1 MAPHSREESPM
12 KSMNL
17 QMLIVLSVM
26 ACMAAGTLSSHPVAA
41 KTQIALTARR

>member
-1 MAPHSREESPM
+1 MR
-12 KSMNL
+12 SMSL

-26 ACMAAGTLSSHPVAA
+26 ACMAAGTLSSPPQ